1 MLAEMLLYRLTPAAP
16 WADAM
21 GWREGAVR
29 LWSRRT
35 RCAAAWAPHLANT
48 RRFVAEAAAAAPGRR
63 TALVLGS
70 GLLADLPIGLLATRF
85 ARVVLADVVHLPT
98 VRWRTRRWKNVEHA
112 TVDLT
117 GTAAALAAGASP
129 PAPGSRFGLDDP
141 TVDFVVSLNLVS
153 QLPLGPVDWL
163 TAKGGCSET
172 EAAAYGA
179 RVVAAHFA
187 HLRGFAAPV
196 CVIGD
201 RSRTLIARDGTVIET
216 EDALFGVPP
225 PPEDDGW
232 DWDLAPHGEED
243 RAYAVRNRVFA
254 IRELRAESRLV

>member
-1 MLAEMLLYRLTPAAP
+1 MLAEMLLYRLTRAAP
-16 WADAM
+16 WAAAM

-29 LWSRRT
+29 LWSRRR
-35 RCAAAWAPHLANT
+35 RCAAAWAPHLANS
-48 RRFVAEAAAAAPGRR
+48 RRVVAEAAAVAPGRR

-70 GLLADLPIGLLATRF
+70 GLLADLPLGLLAAGF

-117 GTAAALAAGASP
+117 GTAEALAAGAP
-129 PAPGSRFGLDDP
+129 PPEPGSRFGLDDP

-163 TAKGGCSET
+163 TAKGGLA
-172 EAAAYGA
+172 EAAAGEYGA
-179 RVVAAHFA
+179 RIVAAHFA
-187 HLRGFAAPV
+187 HLRAFAAPV

-201 RSRTLIARDGTVIET
+201 RSRAWIGRGGATIET
-216 EDALFGVPP
+216 EDALFGVAP
-225 PPEDDGW
+225 PPEDEGW
-232 DWDLAPHGEED
+232 DWDLAPYGEED
-243 RAYAVRNRVFA
+243 RAYAIRNRVFA
-254 IRELRAESRLV
+254 IRELRDESRLV

>member
-1 MLAEMLLYRLTPAAP
+1 MLAEMLLYRLTRTTP

-29 LWSRRT
+29 LWSRRS
-35 RCAAAWAPHLANT
+35 RCAEAWAPHLANA
-48 RRFVAEAAAAAPGRR
+48 RRIVAEAAAAAPGRR

-70 GLLADLPIGLLATRF
+70 GLLADLPLGRLATKF

-98 VRWRTRRWKNVEHA
+98 VRWRTRRWKNVEHV

-117 GTAAALAAGASP
+117 GTAAALAAGGPP

-141 TVDFVVSLNLVS
+141 DVDFVVSLNLVS

-163 TAKGGCSET
+163 TAKGGFA
-172 EAAAYGA
+172 EAAAAEYGA
-179 RVVAAHFA
+179 RIVAAHFA
-187 HLRGFAAPV
+187 HLRAFAAPV

-201 RSRTLIARDGTVIET
+201 RSRAWIARDGTVIET

-225 PPEDDGW
+225 PAEDEGW
-232 DWDLAPHGEED
+232 DWDLAPFGEED
-243 RAYAVRNRVFA
+243 GTYAIRNRVFA